1 MKPYENLSLDKPKN
15 IWTYESCYELAKT
28 CTSKSEMKSKNQ
40 RAYIVALRHG
50 WFNFYDWFV
59 PTKELLHMERPN
71 RVKWDYKTCYKIAS
85 QYDKLSDFAKNN
97 PSVYTICNRRGW
109 IEDFDWLSRGYNAF
123 SSKLDNVYA
132 YFFIEFNSVY
142 IGRTIAPLDRDFNH
156 RTNPKSSVLRFAIQN
171 DTDVPEMTILE
182 SGLSIED
189 GLNKEDYYCK
199 KYECEGWNVLNVAKT
214 GLKSGSI
221 GGLGKG
227 KWNYKTCYAE
237 AQKYKTLKDFRKK
250 TPSAYNVSCKNKW
263 IDDYTWFGL
272 RTHWDYQSCYNEA
285 KKYSRRAEF
294 QRKAS
299 GAYARALKEGWLEYY
314 TWFEPSKSKKKYNYQ
329 YTYNLALQFNKLSD
343 FRKQHGRAY
352 AVARKNGWIND
363 YTWLEKKDISPKPVQ
378 QCDLSG
384 TIIQVFGGAR
394 EASRVT
400 GHTMSGI
407 INCCNGKL
415 NQHKGYIWK
424 FKNINQN

>member
-1 MKPYENLSLDKPKN
+1 MEIYKNLSIDKPTN
-15 IWTYESCYELAKT
+15 RWTFESCYELAKT
-28 CTSKSEMKSKNQ
+28 CASKSEMKSKNH
-40 RAYIVALRHG
+40 RAYIVALRNG
-50 WFNFYDWFV
+50 WFDYYYWFI
-59 PTKELLHMERPN
+59 PTKELIHRERPN
-71 RVKWDYKTCYKIAS
+71 RIKWDYKTCYKIAS
-85 QYDKLSDFAKNN
+85 QYDKLSEFSKNN
-97 PSVYTICNRRGW
+97 PSVYTICNRKGW

-132 YFFIEFNSVY
+132 YFFTELNSVY
-142 IGRTIAPLDRDFNH
+142 IGRTISPLNRDLSH
-156 RTNPKSSVLRFAIQN
+156 HTNSQSSVFRFALKNNIEA
-171 DTDVPEMTILE
+171 PKMTILE
-182 SGLSIED
+182 SGLSIEE

-199 KYECEGWNVLNVAKT
+199 KYEYEGWNVLNVAKT
-214 GLKSGSI
+214 GQKSGSI

-237 AQKYKTLKDFRKK
+237 AQKYKALKDFREKS
-250 TPSAYNVSCKNKW
+250 PSAYNVARKNKW
-263 IDDYTWFGL
+263 VDGYTWFGT

-285 KKYSRRAEF
+285 KKYSRRSEF
-294 QRKAS
+294 QRNAS
-299 GAYARALKEGWLEYY
+299 SAYARALQEGCIEHYA
-314 TWFEPSKSKKKYNYQ
+314 WFEPSKSKKKYNYQ